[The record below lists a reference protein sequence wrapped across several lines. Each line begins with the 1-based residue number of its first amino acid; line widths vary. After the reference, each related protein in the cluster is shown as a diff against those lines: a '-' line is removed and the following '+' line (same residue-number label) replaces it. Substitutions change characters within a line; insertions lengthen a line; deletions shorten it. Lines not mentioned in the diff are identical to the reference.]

1 MYLSIRIPSLSAL
14 TVTMLCLFSPLLHA
28 NIVPLDDQEM
38 SQVNG
43 QAAFYTSYIDP
54 SATGNDSGLGFY
66 TLGLQG
72 TVALNANINH
82 VQLGCGGVNG
92 SGCDLDF
99 SQVRIAG
106 TTPGPSGTFADSD
119 AKFTNPF
126 IQLAIA
132 NPTSLA
138 TRHVVGLALGAQSIS
153 ALLSVGL
160 NPTPT
165 QPGTPGGTAG
175 GETGI
180 NSLSG
185 AFEARVQN
193 IQVPLDVNNG
203 LATGN
208 AYVKETATQPN
219 TPTNLMSQESSGNV
233 NTGTYYQFVSG
244 QRLTGAKF
252 GQITLTIPSLSACVI
267 LCLNL
272 NNFTGYG
279 TIDANL
285 IDLHNIDLSGTS
297 KSGFLLSL
305 NSQPI
310 LWPQIGSAG
319 ISSFPTTA
327 QTLNPDGSVASTGYN
342 SNGTAINANQF
353 KAQTGWWLS
362 IPQGKIGSDTSFTQT
377 QTANLTILN
386 AVSALTAGL
395 EFPALNFGQIPIQN
409 CYGAMKFC

>member
-1 MYLSIRIPSLSAL
+1 MSLLRKVFDLWQRSMTISVILMAL
-14 TVTMLCLFSPLLHA
+14 AHA
-28 NIVPLDDQEM
+28 EIVPLDDGEM
-38 SQVNG
+38 RQQSG
-43 QAAFYTSYIDP
+43 QAAFYTSYISP
-54 SATGNDSGLGFY
+54 SAPGNASGLGFY

-72 TVALNANINH
+72 TLSLNANINR

-92 SGCDLDF
+92 PGCDLDF

-106 TTPGPSGTFADSD
+106 LTPGASGTYADSD
-119 AKFTNPF
+119 AQFTNPF

-132 NPTSLA
+132 NPTSLS
-138 TRHVVGLALGAQSIS
+138 TRHVVGLALGAQSIT
-153 ALLSVGL
+153 ALLSIGL

-165 QPGTPGGTAG
+165 QAGSPGGSSG

-185 AFEARVQN
+185 AFQAVIQN
-193 IQVPLDVNNG
+193 IRVPLDVENG
-203 LATGN
+203 LATGH
-208 AYVKETATQPN
+208 AYIKETATQPN
-219 TPTNLMSQESSGNV
+219 TPTNLRTQESSGNV
-233 NTGTYYQFVSG
+233 DTGTYYQFVSG
-244 QRLTGAKF
+244 QRLTGAKI
-252 GQITLTIPSLSACVI
+252 GQITLAIPSLNACVI

-297 KSGFLLSL
+297 KAGLLLSL

-319 ISSFPTTA
+319 VSSFPTTA
-327 QTLNPDGSVASTGYN
+327 QVLNADGSVGSTGYN
-342 SNGTAINANQF
+342 SNGATLSPDQL

-362 IPQGKIGSDTSFTQT
+362 IPRGKIGSDTSFLETA
-377 QTANLTILN
+377 TANLTLLN
-386 AVSALTAGL
+386 AVSALTTGL
-395 EFPALNFGQIPIQN
+395 ELPSLNFGQIPIAN
-409 CYGAMKFC
+409 CYGGLKFC